1 MENVPKTEQRI
12 WKIFVIWAKTEEIK
26 RRGKKINKWVVM
38 VCEAVKQTNKL
49 QDTHSEHKNM

>member
-12 WKIFVIWAKTEEIK
+12 WKIFVIWTKTEEIK